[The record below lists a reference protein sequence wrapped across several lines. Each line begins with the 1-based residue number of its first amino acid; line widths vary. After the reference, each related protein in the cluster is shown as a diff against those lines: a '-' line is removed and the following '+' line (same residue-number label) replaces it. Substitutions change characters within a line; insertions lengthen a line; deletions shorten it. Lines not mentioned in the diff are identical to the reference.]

1 MTLLLT
7 GIGDSPIP
15 RRAREFKFG
24 QGQSTG
30 ASNDRPVVLVGN
42 KTSAGSETV
51 ATLGTIIESL
61 DDCENRF
68 GKRSEIRWMYYAYR
82 LIDPTGPVY
91 ACAVAEAGGAAA
103 ATRTYTFATAANDA
117 TNLFI
122 DWGGFRFTVPIASGD
137 TAITQAAAVAAK
149 ITADPT
155 LPFSAAVGGVGNE
168 HIVTLTAAQL
178 GPRGDFILGRVR
190 MTYQKSVATV
200 ITPGAVSSG
209 TGADDVTNVITEL
222 TGSTFFYH
230 VLAATANSG
239 VTATDNGVGEY
250 INFIKTQALPVNGKD
265 QTVIIGLDCTQS
277 QATSVATS
285 SVANSVY
292 AFFYRV
298 ENNDWPPPMIA
309 AHHAAMKRSQEVIY
323 PAYNFAGYTNSDET
337 PYFVPPPYAKADVPT
352 TTEIAADINNGVSP
366 VSFRPDG
373 TPYLVRDVT
382 SRSWTGSS
390 ATKDYRARE
399 GHITSVTVAFWEEVA
414 GRFDAQKQPNVAA
427 DPLQGTKPVGGFMYP
442 MSVRDLIWKVM
453 DDMSGGFINGKAL
466 LDPSVL
472 DDMKKSV
479 YVELGAAGF
488 GTTATVQPVRHN
500 LFDDFLIN
508 QAGPAY

>member
-15 RRAREFKFG
+15 RIAREFKFG

-30 ASNDRPVVLVGN
+30 AGNDRPVVLVGN

-51 ATLGTIIESL
+51 ETLGTPIQSL
-61 DDCENRF
+61 DDCETRF
-68 GKRSEIRWMYYAYR
+68 GARSEIRWMYYAYR
-82 LIDPTGPVY
+82 LIDPTGPVS
-91 ACAVAEAGGAAA
+91 AVAVAENGAGVAS
-103 ATRTYTFATAANDA
+103 TRVYTFTTTASDA
-117 TNLFI
+117 TNMII
-122 DWGGFRFTVPIASGD
+122 DWGGFRYYVPVASGD
-137 TAITQAAAVAAK
+137 TAIVQCAAAVAK
-149 ITADPT
+149 INADPN
-155 LPFSAAVGGVGNE
+155 LPFTAAQGAPAND
-168 HIVTLTAAQL
+168 HKMTLTAAQL
-178 GPRGDFILGRVR
+178 GPRGDYILNRVR
-190 MTYQKSVATV
+190 VSYQKSVSTTCSA
-200 ITPGAVSSG
+200 GAVSSG
-209 TGADDVTNVITEL
+209 TGADDVSNAITEL

-230 VLAATANSG
+230 VLAQTANTT

-250 INFIKTQALPVNGKD
+250 ITFIKNQAAPVNGKD

-277 QATSVATS
+277 QATSVAIS
-285 SVANSVY
+285 SPANSVY

-298 ENNDWPPPMIA
+298 ENNDWFPGMIA

-323 PAYNFAGYTNSDET
+323 PAYNFAGYTNTDST

-352 TTEIAADINNGVSP
+352 STEIAADLNNGVSP

-399 GHITSVTVAFWEEVA
+399 GHITSVTFAFWEEVYQ
-414 GRFDAQKQPNVAA
+414 RYVAQRQPNVMA
-427 DPLQGTKPVGGFMYP
+427 DPPQGARPIAGFDTPQKM
-442 MSVRDLIWKVM
+442 RDLVGKVM
-453 DDMSGGFINGKAL
+453 TDMCGAFSNNKAL

-472 DDMKKSV
+472 PDMLASISV
-479 YVELGAAGF
+479 DLGAAGF

>member
-15 RRAREFKFG
+15 RIAREFSFG
-24 QGQSTG
+24 QGDSTG
-30 ASNDRPVVLVGN
+30 AGNVRPVVLVGN
-42 KTSAGSETV
+42 KTSAGTESA
-51 ATLGTIIESL
+51 ATLGQPIQSL
-61 DDCENRF
+61 EDAETRC
-68 GKRSEIRWMYYAYR
+68 GARSELRWMYYAYR
-82 LIDPTGPVY
+82 LIDPTGPVSV
-91 ACAVAEAGGAAA
+91 CVVAEGGGATA

-137 TAITQAAAVAAK
+137 TAVVQAAAVAAK
-149 ITADPT
+149 TTADPS
-155 LPFSAAVGGVGNE
+155 LPFSAAIGGVGSE

-190 MTYQKSVATV
+190 MTYQKSVATT
-200 ITPGAVSSG
+200 ITVGAVSSG
-209 TGADDVTNVITEL
+209 TGADDVTNVVAEL

-230 VLAATANSG
+230 VLAATAAAG
-239 VTATDNGVGEY
+239 ITATDNGVGEY
-250 INFIKTQALPVNGKD
+250 ITFIKTQALPVNGKN
-265 QTVIIGLDCTQS
+265 QTVIIGLDCTQA

-309 AHHAAMKRSQEVIY
+309 AHHAAMKRSQEVNY
-323 PAYNFAGYTNSDET
+323 AAYNFAGYTNTDTT
-337 PYFVPPPYAKADVPT
+337 PYFVPPPFAKADVPT
-352 TTEIAADINNGVSP
+352 TTEQAADINNGVSP
-366 VSFRPDG
+366 VSFRTDG

-399 GHITSVTVAFWEEVA
+399 GHIPSVTFAFWEEVEQ
-414 GRFDAQKQPNVAA
+414 RYIAQRQPNVMA
-427 DPLQGTKPVGGFMYP
+427 DPPQGRRPIAGFDTPQTM
-442 MSVRDLIWKVM
+442 RDLVGKVM
-453 DDMSGGFINGKAL
+453 TDMAGPFKNGRAY

-472 DDMKKSV
+472 DEMIGGISV
-479 YVELGAAGF
+479 QLSSAGF

-500 LFDDFLIN
+500 LFDDFKIN

>member
-1 MTLLLT
+1 VTLLLT

-15 RRAREFKFG
+15 RIAREFKFG
-24 QGQSTG
+24 QGLSTG
-30 ASNDRPVVLVGN
+30 AGNDRPVVLVGN
-42 KTSAGSETV
+42 KTSAGSESA
-51 ATLGTIIESL
+51 ATLGLPIESL
-61 DDCENRF
+61 EDCENRF

-82 LIDPTGPVY
+82 LIDPTGPVS
-91 ACAVAEAGGAAA
+91 AVAVAEGGGAAA
-103 ATRTYTFATAANDA
+103 ATRTYIFATTATDA
-117 TNLFI
+117 TNMFI
-122 DWGGFRFTVPIASGD
+122 DWGGFRFIVPVSSGD
-137 TAITQAAAVAAK
+137 TAIVQCAAAVAK
-149 ITADPT
+149 INADPT
-155 LPFSAAVGGVGNE
+155 LPFTASQGAPAND
-168 HIVTLTAAQL
+168 HIMTLSAAQL

-190 MTYQKSVATV
+190 VSYQKSVSTTV
-200 ITPGAVSSG
+200 TAGAVSSG
-209 TGADDVTNVITEL
+209 TGADDVTAAIAEI

-230 VLAATANSG
+230 VLAATANTT
-239 VTATDNGVGEY
+239 VTSTDNGVGEY
-250 INFIKTQALPVNGKD
+250 ITFIKTQALPVNGKD

-277 QATSVATS
+277 QATAVAIS
-285 SVANSVY
+285 SAANSVY

-298 ENNDWPPPMIA
+298 ENNDWPPPLIA

-323 PAYNFAGYTNSDET
+323 PAYNFAGYTNTDTT
-337 PYFVPPPYAKADVPT
+337 PYFVPPPFAKADVPT

-399 GHITSVTVAFWEEVA
+399 GHITSVTFAFWEEVER
-414 GRFDAQKQPNVAA
+414 RFIAQRQPNVAA
-427 DPLQGTKPVGGFMYP
+427 DPLTGTKPIAGFMYP
-442 MSVRDLIWKVM
+442 IAARDLVWKVM
-453 DDMSGGFINGKAL
+453 DDMVGPFINGQAL
-466 LDPSVL
+466 LDPSVI

-479 YVELGAAGF
+479 FVDLGAAGI